1 MNFRYFRFSV
11 IFIAT
16 FSIASIADEP
26 VGIVQSESVNQS
38 SNSVTSYDQTMEAR
52 SVSGIEEV
60 VVTAQKREESLQD
73 TPIALT
79 AITESTIEDLD
90 IQNVVDM
97 AGISPNVMLVET
109 PSNNTS
115 ATIAMRGGVTIN
127 PAITWE

>member
-52 SVSGIEEV
+52 SVGGIEEV
-60 VVTAQKREESLQD
+60 VVTAQKREESSRILQ
-73 TPIALT
+73 
-79 AITESTIEDLD
+79 
-90 IQNVVDM
+90 
-97 AGISPNVMLVET
+97 
-109 PSNNTS
+109 
-115 ATIAMRGGVTIN
+115 
-127 PAITWE
+127 

>member
-60 VVTAQKREESLQD
+60 VVTAQKREESLQE
-73 TPIALT
+73 TPIAIT
-79 AITESTIEDLD
+79 AITSSTIDDLD
-90 IQNVVDM
+90 I
-97 AGISPNVMLVET
+97 
-109 PSNNTS
+109 
-115 ATIAMRGGVTIN
+115 
-127 PAITWE
+127 